1 MGTGVEIALIGLA
14 LGSTVASIDASKT
27 AARRQKRA
35 SELRQNTQLGQ
46 DRDVRTQGIREQ
58 RIRRARILQAGE
70 NTGTTGS
77 SQESG
82 VLGGMSTVFS
92 QSVGSQASQKLSN
105 IAIGNQMQGAADA
118 ASRANTFQAISNL
131 AVQGASFSAANP
143 TAPKKT
149 P

>member
-1 MGTGVEIALIGLA
+1 MGDPITTALLVTAVVG
-14 LGSTVASIDASKT
+14 TVASVDSAKT

-35 SELRQNTQLGQ
+35 GELRQNTQLGQ
-46 DRDVRTQGIREQ
+46 DRDVRTQGMREQ

-131 AVQGASFSAANP
+131 AVQGASFTAANP